1 MKKREILMPSGAK
14 VLLAEAM
21 GVTRKCVY
29 EALTYKTDSALAR
42 KIRYTAQK
50 QFGGLEA
57 KN

>member
-1 MKKREILMPSGAK
+1 MPSGAK
-14 VLLAEAM
+14 VRLAEAM

-29 EALTYKTDSALAR
+29 EALTYKTDSQLAR